1 LAVEQKLFVVTTRM
15 PDDPGIWEE
24 ESIMQKNKLLT
35 GLGAV
40 ALSVSMAIGTA
51 GAAQAAPPQVQ
62 AAQVQAPKASLAPV
76 NIVDAPVDTVAG
88 VAAGTL
94 DGTFTPTG
102 FEVVDGVLQV
112 AGNLTGTI
120 TNADGTTTPV
130 NADTTLDVV
139 GAAADQACDILTLN
153 LGPLH
158 LDVLGL
164 VVDLDE
170 VNLAITAV
178 PGAGNLLGNL
188 LCAVAGLLDGNTLG
202 QGLANLL
209 NRLLGLLG

>member
-1 LAVEQKLFVVTTRM
+1 M
-15 PDDPGIWEE
+15 PDDTGIWEE
-24 ESIMQKNKLLT
+24 ESIMQKNKLLAT
-35 GLGAV
+35 LGAV
-40 ALSVSMAIGTA
+40 ALSVSMAVGTA

-62 AAQVQAPKASLAPV
+62 AAQVQAPKATLAPTA
-76 NIVDAPVDTVAG
+76 ISAPATLNDVAG
-88 VAAGTL
+88 TFT
-94 DGTFTPTG
+94 GTFTPTN
-102 FEVVDGVLQV
+102 FQVVDGALQV
-112 AGNLTGTI
+112 VGQLTNAVFTPTGGTAQTLGTI
-120 TNADGTTTPV
+120 T
-130 NADTTLDVV
+130 TTLDVV
-139 GAAADQACDILTLN
+139 GAAANNACDILTLN

-158 LDVLGL
+158 LDLLGL

-202 QGLANLL
+202 NGLANLL